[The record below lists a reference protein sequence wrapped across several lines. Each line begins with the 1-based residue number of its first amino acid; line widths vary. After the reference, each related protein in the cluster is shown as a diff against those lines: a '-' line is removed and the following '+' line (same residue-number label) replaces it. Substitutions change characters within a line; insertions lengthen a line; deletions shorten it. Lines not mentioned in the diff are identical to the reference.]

1 MLFEDEPGRVA
12 GELGA
17 LLQQPK
23 NMLRKPA
30 FCRLLAQPAYKE
42 RARGASRQIAVTGN
56 LPKAV
61 GAQMT
66 ERLLRVDG
74 LSRRPEFCEH
84 HFERFFYIGVSNQ
97 AVATIQHST
106 ECQQQ
111 EKRFVRRPGIL
122 VFVDNNP
129 VQEVQEVIFIAA
141 HHQHLSQD
149 AS

>member
-1 MLFEDEPGRVA
+1 MLFEDQPSRVA
-12 GELGA
+12 DELGV

-30 FCRLLAQPAYKE
+30 FCGLLAQSAYKE
-42 RARGASRQIAVTGN
+42 RARGACRQIAVVGN
-56 LPKAV
+56 LPNAV

-74 LSRRPEFCEH
+74 LTRRPEFCEQL
-84 HFERFFYIGVSNQ
+84 FERFFYIGVSNQ

-106 ECQQQ
+106 ERQQQ

-141 HHQHLSQD
+141 HRQSRSQY
-149 AS
+149 AP